1 MPRIVETFV
10 VGGIMKMR
18 KAGTGVP
25 FEDVGLVS
33 TYQQAHETNNLRVEN
48 TRTPL
53 GGTFDKLDKVT
64 AMNLAIFFREFNS
77 LNLANLLWA
86 DIRDVPSAAVED
98 EVAIVQAGKTT
109 MLAKMPLE
117 ITSVVDDA
125 TGLVEFDE
133 DIDFKMTGA
142 GIEVL
147 EGSALDTAIGAT
159 TNYKVKVTYTCAAY
173 DEIEALT
180 NSGEEWEVL
189 FEGKNAVGT
198 KKRVNNLYFRVKFG
212 IAESLDWISVED
224 FMGMQANAEVLADDS
239 RVGSGPLSSYMK
251 VMKEKAAPT
260 P

>member
-1 MPRIVETFV
+1 MARTVETFV
-10 VGGIMKMR
+10 VGGPFKMR
-18 KAGTGVP
+18 KSGTGLP
-25 FEDVGLVS
+25 FVDAGLVS
-33 TYQQAHETNNLRVEN
+33 TYQQSHETNQLRLEN

-53 GGTFDKLDKVT
+53 GGLYDKLDKVT
-64 AMNLAIFFREFNS
+64 SMTLAIFFREFNS
-77 LNLANLLWA
+77 INIANLLWA
-86 DIRDVPSAAVED
+86 DIKDVPSAPVTD

-109 MLAKMPLE
+109 MLAKMPLT
-117 ITSVVDDA
+117 ITEVVDDE

-147 EGSALDTAIGAT
+147 EGSALATAIGSDED
-159 TNYKVKVTYTCAAY
+159 YKVKITYTCAAY

-180 NSGEEWEVL
+180 NSGEEWEIL

-224 FMGMQANAEVLADDS
+224 FMGMQSNAEVLADDS
-239 RVGSGPLSSYMK
+239 RVGSGPLSQYMK
-251 VMKEKAAPT
+251 VMKEKAIA
-260 P
+260 